1 MSQQTETEMKETDA
15 VLSFIKKVAGQTNL
29 LGLNASIE
37 AARAGEAGRGFA
49 VVAEEVRKLAENSAT
64 STVQIADILKRMK
77 ESLNN
82 LSAASGQM
90 EGVIDDQAVVI
101 ESISN
106 QSRDLM
112 ELSRDLKTLAETLY
126 ALEK

>member
-1 MSQQTETEMKETDA
+1 MGAE
-15 VLSFIKKVAGQTNL
+15 
-29 LGLNASIE
+29 
-37 AARAGEAGRGFA
+37 GRGFA

-64 STVQIADILKRMK
+64 STVQIAAILKRMK

-82 LSAASGQM
+82 LSAASGQI

-106 QSRDLM
+106 QSRELM
-112 ELSRDLKTLAETLY
+112 ELSRELKTLADTLY
-126 ALEK
+126 ALQK